1 MSQLSPVDLGNLW
14 PEVQGICNA
23 VVAGDVENA
32 AQAALR
38 LLLETGGAVRE
49 GAGPKT

>member
-38 LLLETGGAVRE
+38 LLLETGGAVQE